1 MRTTRLGLAYHY
13 REGGSHRWAVQAAIL
28 ARARKRDRGGGGA
41 VSISVFLADDHA
53 IVRDGVRSLL
63 EAQPDIRVVGDTG
76 NGRDAVALA
85 PILFT

>member
-1 MRTTRLGLAYHY
+1 M
-13 REGGSHRWAVQAAIL
+13 
-28 ARARKRDRGGGGA
+28 
-41 VSISVFLADDHA
+41 SISVFLADDHA